1 MRRLGLVVGLVLAL
15 VLAGGV
21 AVARSGLLR
30 EVDRPGEA
38 RQVARS
44 VFRAPDVVV
53 VFDVDAV
60 DADLAAAAS
69 AAARDTGASAYPS
82 RGASIGMTRVRR
94 GDRVIQQTSPGFRV
108 PMIAT
113 ALPPVVVA
121 ETMGRDVSGALGP
134 SSVVMGER
142 TARLRG
148 AQAGDL
154 IDVVAAS
161 GQVVTLRIGAIGAD
175 EVVGGTEL
183 LMTTELGERLG
194 IVRDGRMVIYGFES
208 RQAIDQALARRG
220 LTTRRETR
228 IVRSWDAPSP
238 DATLGMAATKE
249 LLGEFEY
256 RITSTGAVVQE
267 PAWQAANLPAGR
279 EVLSPQIPIRARC
292 HLGIVDDLRAA
303 LDEVAAAGLG
313 GAIEVANAN
322 AYGGCHY
329 PRFNRIGGELGY
341 LSRHSWGM
349 ALDTNTVSN
358 CQGCVPKMDCRVVRI
373 FRRHGFAWGGNFLR
387 PDGMHFEW
395 VGERRDTVTTP
406 VRYCPNPA
414 TDGRSGSEPG
424 DSRALLYDD
433 VTLAVTHDHDH
444 GP

>member
-1 MRRLGLVVGLVLAL
+1 MRRLGAVLGLVLAL
-15 VLAGGV
+15 VLVGGV
-21 AVARSGLLR
+21 AVARSGLVRDLDGPADGR
-30 EVDRPGEA
+30 L
-38 RQVARS
+38 VAAP

-53 VFDVDAV
+53 VFDVDEV
-60 DADLAAAAS
+60 DPDLAAATY

-94 GDRVIQQTSPGFRV
+94 GGQVIQQTAAGFRL

-148 AQAGDL
+148 AQAGDQ

-175 EVVGGTEL
+175 AVVGGTEL

-220 LTTRRETR
+220 VTTRRETR
-228 IVRSWDAPSP
+228 ILRSWDAPLP
-238 DATLGMAATKE
+238 DRTLGMAQVKE

-256 RITSTGAVVQE
+256 RVTSTGSVVQE

-292 HLGIVDDLRAA
+292 HLEIVDDLRAA

-358 CQGCVPKMDCRVVRI
+358 CQGCVPKMNCQVVQI

-395 VGERRDTVTTP
+395 VGEARDQVATP
-406 VRYCPNPA
+406 TRYCPNAVSNRA
-414 TDGRSGSEPG
+414 TQPVG
-424 DSRALLYDD
+424 DSRALLYADQ
-433 VTLAVTHDHDH
+433 TLAVTHDHDH
-444 GP
+444 AP